1 MFDKLLKHILNE
13 SKSNSLFENEEKM
26 VQKFSKKINL
36 LKILDKWVREF
47 NGTNGAIFDEA
58 LKEIPDDEWYG
69 GWYGGSFGFYHDDGH
84 FYVST
89 GSAAQHN
96 MGELPI
102 GYVKEGKFFPMSSR
116 KNVRGAVISKFLDN
130 RYNGTPLNL
139 DEDFNSINESSEYT
153 DPEEVKILR
162 GTTSRGPSY
171 NYPKGE
177 YLILDNL
184 DLVKA
189 KEYLKKVRYN
199 YTDSKE
205 KKTFEVIP
213 SKKYPNKY
221 AFISTN
227 RPYGERALSYAE
239 REYDRAHGI
248 GEPFP
253 DEED

>member
-1 MFDKLLKHILNE
+1 MSLEKDIQNIKENLILNE

-153 DPEEVKILR
+153 DPEEVRFLR
-162 GTTSRGPSY
+162 STSSRGPVY
-171 NYPKGE
+171 GYPKGE

-184 DLVKA
+184 SLEETEK
-189 KEYLKKVRYN
+189 YLKAARAVFLAK
-199 YTDSKE
+199 KE
-205 KKTFEVIP
+205 KDQFKIIP
-213 SKKYPNKY
+213 SKKIVNKY
-221 AFISTN
+221 ALMSTDSPYD
-227 RPYGERALSYAE
+227 RLPGVVYYGEK
-239 REYDRAHGI
+239 I
-248 GEPFP
+248 
-253 DEED
+253 